1 MKLHLGCGEKY
12 LHGFKHVDILPFDHV
27 DYKTDINN
35 LSIFNDSTVS
45 EIYACHVLEHIKR
58 ADIQNVLK
66 EWYRVLEVNGI
77 LRLAVPNFEAIVQE
91 YLQNNNLSKL
101 QGLLYGGQNYE
112 YNFHYI
118 AFDFNSI
125 KSLLEDVGFKLI
137 ERYDWREFLPLGFDD
152 YSRAYLPHMD
162 QKGRLMSLN
171 VIAYK

>member
-162 QKGRLMSLN
+162 RER
-171 VIAYK
+171 